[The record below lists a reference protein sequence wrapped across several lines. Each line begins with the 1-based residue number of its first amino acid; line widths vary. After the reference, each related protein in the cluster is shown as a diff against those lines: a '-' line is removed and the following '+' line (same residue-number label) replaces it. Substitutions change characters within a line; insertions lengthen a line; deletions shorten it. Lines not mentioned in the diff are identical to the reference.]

1 MSTRKLYDKLIISYS
16 TSYQISIVGQ
26 RYFRKGNSS
35 TAQQCFI
42 HLVNPNPAQ
51 AAALSTKTN
60 FSDSKMFQIPKVAKL
75 KMFTERNTRS
85 ACYYC
90 SSALVVIAKI
100 CHCLY
105 DSVVCCHHKMLI
117 LLWF

>member
-1 MSTRKLYDKLIISYS
+1 MSIRKLYDKLIISYS

-60 FSDSKMFQIPKVAKL
+60 FSDSKIPMGRWQNSKCLPKETPEAH
-75 KMFTERNTRS
+75 
-85 ACYYC
+85 
-90 SSALVVIAKI
+90 VII
-100 CHCLY
+100 VL
-105 DSVVCCHHKMLI
+105 SL
-117 LLWF
+117 